1 MKKSTKL
8 LAFTMALAIFSVL
21 LVCILVIPKIKD
33 TNNNEYHDP
42 YETIESYIP
51 ETKVYD
57 DTVSAPVTEGM
68 PQGVSYKT
76 ITKKTILDTKTASR
90 LVLNFPMFSGFD
102 EATDAAVNS
111 IISENIDHNIRN
123 YGQGMYK
130 MLGTGVKVIFELT
143 DYEITYI
150 DNKFISI
157 VFLGYFVSYSEYS
170 HIDLGENNFRYS
182 VNIDVQE
189 KQQITDSML
198 LSDFLSLKTY
208 FIQGKMNLEYGMEGL
223 LDNANYTDLFSQYS
237 SLYKIYPS
245 FYFTNEKMMM
255 IISLTSDIGG
265 NAVFSCNIND
275 SKAFMNSYHYS
286 MSDLY
291 S

>member
-8 LAFTMALAIFSVL
+8 LAFTIALALFLVL
-21 LVCILVIPKIKD
+21 LVCILIVPRLKD
-33 TNNNEYHDP
+33 ANNQYYDP
-42 YETIESYIP
+42 YDTLESYIP

-57 DTVSAPVTEGM
+57 DTESAPITEGM
-68 PQGVSYKT
+68 PEGVSYKT

-90 LVLNFPMFSGFD
+90 LVLNFPLFSGFGD
-102 EATDAAVNS
+102 VIDAAVNS
-111 IISENIDHNIRN
+111 IISENIDLSIRN

-130 MLGTGVKVIFELT
+130 MLGTGAKIIFEIT
-143 DYEITYI
+143 NYEITYI
-150 DNKFISI
+150 DNKFISM
-157 VFLGYFVSYSEYS
+157 VFSGYFVSYSEFS
-170 HIDLGENNFRYS
+170 HIDLGESDFRYS

-189 KQQITDSML
+189 KQQIADSMI

-208 FIQGKMNLEYGMEGL
+208 FIQGKMNFEHGMEGL
-223 LDNANYTDLFSQYS
+223 LNNANYTDLFSQYS

-245 FYFTNEKMMM
+245 FYFTKEKMMM
-255 IISLTSDIGG
+255 IISLTSDMGG
-265 NAVFSCNIND
+265 NAVFSCSIND
-275 SKAFMNSYHYS
+275 SKAFMNVYHYS